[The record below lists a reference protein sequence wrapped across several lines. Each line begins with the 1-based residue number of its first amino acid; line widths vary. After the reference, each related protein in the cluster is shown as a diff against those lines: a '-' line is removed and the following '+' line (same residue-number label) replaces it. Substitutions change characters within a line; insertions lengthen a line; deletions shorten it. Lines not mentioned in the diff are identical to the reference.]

1 MEIRMSTTFVVESE
15 RLSSPLVTLA
25 PPAVASRA
33 DIALFRERIDLVRR
47 RHRGR
52 QLYYTE
58 KLTALPRAVRQAA
71 TGIRR
76 FGAAVQERDGVPA
89 STQFFRLLR
98 AGYAGFSIEDFYL
111 YRLHLDSEIPKLAKT
126 FAFSH
131 VIDMQRH
138 LIDSQNCQD
147 YPRIRNKEMFT
158 RLCAEHALPVVPILA
173 EFVDGNML
181 AQAPIRPGVDLFSK
195 PADLML
201 GVGTALWR
209 WQDSGHYAD
218 ASGSEF
224 ELQDIFAALS
234 RKSAARTDGSPSG
247 RIILQER
254 VTNHP
259 AMVGQLTIGG
269 LATIRIV
276 TCRTSSGAID
286 FLPPVIRMPV
296 GDAIA
301 DNIAQGGL
309 AAPIDASGRIAG
321 PAIRKDKRYGVSI
334 FTNHP
339 TTGVKLRG
347 FQLPDWPQVYDLA
360 RRAHLTFPALHFIGW
375 DIALT
380 ADGPVLV
387 EGNAWW
393 DVDLTVL
400 PHAITL
406 ADTQFIPY
414 YNFHFDNGAPSKA

>member
-1 MEIRMSTTFVVESE
+1 MNQIFDIKAEIA
-15 RLSSPLVTLA
+15 LSSLIALA
-25 PPAVASRA
+25 PPVAASKT
-33 DIALFRERIDLVRR
+33 DIALFRKRIDRVRK

-58 KLTALPRAVRQAA
+58 KLTTLPRAIRQAA

-76 FGAAVQERDGVPA
+76 FGAAVQERDGVPT
-89 STQFFRLLR
+89 STQFVRLLR
-98 AGYAGFSIEDFYL
+98 AGYAGLLTEDFYL
-111 YRLHLDSEIPKLAKT
+111 HRLHLESELRKPAKT
-126 FAFSH
+126 FPFSQ

-147 YPRIRNKEMFT
+147 YPRIRNKEVFT

-173 EFVDGNML
+173 EFMDGDML
-181 AQAPIRPGVDLFSK
+181 AQAPIRPHVDLFSK

-209 WQDSGHYAD
+209 WQN
-218 ASGSEF
+218 SGSYKEQSGPEL

-234 RKSAARTDGSPSG
+234 RKSAARVDGSPSG

-276 TCRTSSGAID
+276 TCRSPSEAID

-334 FTNHP
+334 FTHHP
-339 TTGVKLRG
+339 TTGVKLPG
-347 FQLPDWPQVYDLA
+347 FQLPHWPQVYDLA
-360 RRAHLTFPALHFIGW
+360 RRAHLIFPSLHFIGW

-414 YNFHFDNGAPSKA
+414 YNFHFDNGAVATA

>member
-1 MEIRMSTTFVVESE
+1 MSEIFDIELEITP
-15 RLSSPLVTLA
+15 SPLVDLA
-25 PPAVASRA
+25 PSVVANRA
-33 DIALFRERIDLVRR
+33 DIALFRKRIDKVRK

-58 KLTALPRAVRQAA
+58 KLTTLPRAVRQAA
-71 TGIRR
+71 IGIRR
-76 FGAAVQERDGVPA
+76 FGAAVRERDGVPT

-98 AGYAGFSIEDFYL
+98 AGCAGFSIEDFYL
-111 YRLHLDSEIPKLAKT
+111 YRLHLDSEIRKLAKT
-126 FAFSH
+126 FPFSH

-138 LIDSQNCQD
+138 LIDSRNCQD
-147 YPRIRNKEMFT
+147 YPRIRNKEVFT
-158 RLCAEHALPVVPILA
+158 RLCAEHGLPVVPILA
-173 EFVDGNML
+173 EFVDGNMR
-181 AQAPIRPGVDLFSK
+181 AQAPVRSGVDLFSK

-209 WQDSGHYAD
+209 WHGSGNYAD
-218 ASGSEF
+218 GSGSEF
-224 ELQDIFAALS
+224 ELQDILAALL
-234 RKSAARTDGSPSG
+234 RKSAARADGSPSG

-259 AMVGQLTIGG
+259 AMVGQLTMGG
-269 LATIRIV
+269 LATVRIV
-276 TCRTSSGAID
+276 TCRTPSGAID

-321 PAIRKDKRYGVSI
+321 PAIQEDKRYGISI

-360 RRAHLTFPALHFIGW
+360 HRAHLLFPALHFIGW

-393 DVDLTVL
+393 GTDLAVL

-414 YNFHFDNGAPSKA
+414 YNFHFDKSVVAEA

>member
-1 MEIRMSTTFVVESE
+1 MSETFDVELE
-15 RLSSPLVTLA
+15 TPPSPLVALA
-25 PPAVASRA
+25 PPAAASRA
-33 DIALFRERIDLVRR
+33 DIALFRKRIDLVRR

-58 KLTALPRAVRQAA
+58 KLTTLPRAVRQAA

-76 FGAAVQERDGVPA
+76 FGAAVRERDGVST

-98 AGYAGFSIEDFYL
+98 AGCAGISMEDSYL
-111 YRLHLDSEIPKLAKT
+111 HRLHLGSETVTPAKT
-126 FAFSH
+126 FPFALM
-131 VIDMQRH
+131 IDMQRH
-138 LIDSQNCQD
+138 LIDSQNCPD
-147 YPRIRNKEMFT
+147 YPRMRNKEVFT

-181 AQAPIRPGVDLFSK
+181 AQAPVRPGVDLFSK
-195 PADLML
+195 LADLML

-209 WQDSGHYAD
+209 WQSSGNYAD
-218 ASGSEF
+218 ASGSEL
-224 ELQDIFAALS
+224 ELQDVFAALA
-234 RKSAARTDGSPSG
+234 RKSAARADGSPSG

-254 VTNHP
+254 MTNHP
-259 AMVGQLTIGG
+259 AMVGQLTMGG
-269 LATIRIV
+269 LATVRIV
-276 TCRTSSGAID
+276 TCRTPSGAID

-321 PAIRKDKRYGVSI
+321 PAIRKDKRFGIST

-339 TTGVKLRG
+339 TTGVELRG
-347 FQLPDWPQVYDLA
+347 FQLPGWPQVYDLA
-360 RRAHLTFPALHFIGW
+360 HRAHLLFPALHFVGW

-380 ADGPVLV
+380 ADRPVLV

-414 YNFHFDNGAPSKA
+414 YNFHFDNGVL